1 MDKLDYLIKYLLEEN
16 RNIDIEEIPK
26 DSKEKQKLYR
36 IISFLNLYEKVKRNA
51 PDLRQPTKDEQ
62 IRIAKAFYEIGKQ
75 NNMVIYSCCENSYLV
90 QYGLNCEGC
99 RSQSLV
105 EKLFFYLELKSKW

>member
-51 PDLRQPTKDEQ
+51 PDLR
-62 IRIAKAFYEIGKQ
+62 
-75 NNMVIYSCCENSYLV
+75 
-90 QYGLNCEGC
+90 
-99 RSQSLV
+99 
-105 EKLFFYLELKSKW
+105 